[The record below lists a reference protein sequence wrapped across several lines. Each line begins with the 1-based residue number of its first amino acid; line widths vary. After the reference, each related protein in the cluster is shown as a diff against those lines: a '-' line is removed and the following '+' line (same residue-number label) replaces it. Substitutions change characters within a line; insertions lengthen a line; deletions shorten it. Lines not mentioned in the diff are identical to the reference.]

1 MNAVLSLC
9 CLVALSDVAS
19 GLTMP
24 SRVVPQRQAIAL
36 VLRGGAFRPEFYGIG
51 APSCK
56 VEAKH
61 RQLHGVTSLM
71 EHIIKPLENRDNVV
85 DIFVGDSEPDCP
97 LMADLIGALKG
108 NLTDGRWRAVF
119 RDSASSISP
128 SRANPQALNVRHS
141 LEFFKKQAGGI
152 VSAHEKYQ
160 LVIVTRL
167 DLIWKSS
174 IFDWPTLDFHGLN
187 FFSRCEAGAIMGEG
201 FSETGIEFSD
211 NMPCVNDII
220 HVIPGSMFAAFDAEV
235 STKYCFAFGCNP
247 EDPMTCAPVCMAGHC
262 CYRQMAERFGKE
274 QVHFITDWR
283 PTSSFRYDDSSG
295 IASFN

>member
-9 CLVALSDVAS
+9 CLVALSDGAS

-56 VEAKH
+56 VETKPQ
-61 RQLHGVTSLM
+61 QLHAVASLI
-71 EHIIKPLENRDNVV
+71 EFIIKPLENRGNEV

-108 NLTDGRWRAVF
+108 NLTYGRRRAVS
-119 RDSASSISP
+119 RESASSISP

-141 LEFFKKQAGGI
+141 LEFFKKQAGGNL
-152 VSAHEKYQ
+152 SAQETYQ
-160 LVIVTRL
+160 LVVLTRL
-167 DLIWKSS
+167 DLTWKSS
-174 IFDWPTLDFHGLN
+174 ILDWPTVDFQGLN
-187 FFSRCEAGAIMGEG
+187 FFSRCEVDNVEDA
-201 FSETGIEFSD
+201 D
-211 NMPCVNDII
+211 NMPCVSDIV

-235 STKYCFAFGCNP
+235 STKHCFAFGCNP

-283 PTSSFRYDDSSG
+283 PNNSLRRDDSSG

>member
-56 VEAKH
+56 VEAKP
-61 RQLHGVTSLM
+61 RQLHAVASLI
-71 EHIIKPLENRDNVV
+71 EFIIKPLENRGNEV

-108 NLTDGRWRAVF
+108 NLTHGRRRAVS
-119 RDSASSISP
+119 REGASSISP

-141 LEFFKKQAGGI
+141 LEFFKKQIRCAWPATAATRRWRSD
-152 VSAHEKYQ
+152 SA
-160 LVIVTRL
+160 R
-167 DLIWKSS
+167 
-174 IFDWPTLDFHGLN
+174 
-187 FFSRCEAGAIMGEG
+187 SR
-201 FSETGIEFSD
+201 S
-211 NMPCVNDII
+211 
-220 HVIPGSMFAAFDAEV
+220 
-235 STKYCFAFGCNP
+235 
-247 EDPMTCAPVCMAGHC
+247 
-262 CYRQMAERFGKE
+262 
-274 QVHFITDWR
+274 
-283 PTSSFRYDDSSG
+283 TSSPTGGR
-295 IASFN
+295 